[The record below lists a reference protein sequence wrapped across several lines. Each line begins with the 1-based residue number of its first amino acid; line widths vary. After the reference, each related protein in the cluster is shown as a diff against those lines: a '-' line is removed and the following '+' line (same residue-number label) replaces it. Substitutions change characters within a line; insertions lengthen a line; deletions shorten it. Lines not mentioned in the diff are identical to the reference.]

1 MIDYAGTHGGA
12 ERIAVDLAARLPQDR
27 FEPWVCATRSMD
39 PWSTTTLDAA
49 GVPHVTLGRRSKW
62 DLHRFGRLVTMLRAQ
77 RFQIL
82 HTHKFGS
89 NAWGAM
95 IGTACRVPV
104 IVAHEHTWSYEGKPL
119 RVWVDGHVIGGLA
132 DRVVAVS
139 NADAR
144 RMVSIE
150 HIDPSKIVVIPNG
163 YIPHPGSYTDVRA
176 ELGIDDRAPVIATAA
191 IMRPQK
197 RQDLLLDA
205 FAQVREAVPDAQLLL
220 AGDGDC
226 RDELTDQAATLGIS
240 GAVHFLGLRDDVD
253 SILRAA
259 DVAALSSDYEGAPLF
274 VYECLA
280 NGTPL
285 VSTDVGGIPDAIV
298 DGETGILVP
307 KGDSAALAQGL
318 IDLLSD
324 DDRRRRMAVAA
335 QRSSGRY
342 TIDAMAERVASLYDT
357 LI

>member
-49 GVPHVTLGRRSKW
+49 GVRHVTLGRRSKW
-62 DLHRFGRLVTMLRAQ
+62 DLHRFRRLVRMLRAQ

-95 IGTACRVPV
+95 IGTACQVPA
-104 IVAHEHTWSYEGKPL
+104 IVAHEHTWSYDGEPL
-119 RVWVDGHVIGGLA
+119 RVWVDGQVIGRLA

-144 RMVSIE
+144 RMASIE
-150 HIDPSKIVVIPNG
+150 HIDPAKIVVIPNG
-163 YIPHPGSYTDVRA
+163 YIPHPGSHADVRV
-176 ELGIDDRAPVIATAA
+176 ELGIDDHAPVIATAA

-205 FAQVREAVPDAQLLL
+205 FTLVRQALPDAHLLL

-226 RDELTDQAATLGIS
+226 RVALTDQAALLGIADS
-240 GAVHFLGLRDDVD
+240 VHFLGLRDDVD
-253 SILRAA
+253 SVLRAA

-307 KGDSAALAQGL
+307 KGDSAALARGL
-318 IDLLSD
+318 IELLSD
-324 DDRRRRMAVAA
+324 DDRRRRMAQAA
-335 QRSSGRY
+335 QQSAGRY

>member
-27 FEPWVCATRSMD
+27 FEPWLCATRSMD

-49 GVPHVTLGRRSKW
+49 GVRHITLGRSSKW
-62 DLHRFGRLVTMLRAQ
+62 DVHRFGRLVTTLRSK
-77 RFQIL
+77 RFAIL
-82 HTHKFGS
+82 HAHKFGS

-104 IVAHEHTWSYEGKPL
+104 IVAHEHTWSYEGDPL
-119 RVWVDGHVIGGLA
+119 RVWVDGRVIGKLA
-132 DRVVAVS
+132 DRMVAVS

-144 RMVSIE
+144 RMVSVE
-150 HIDPSKIVVIPNG
+150 HVDPSKIVVIPNG
-163 YIPHPGSYTDVRA
+163 YIPHPGSHTDIRA

-191 IMRPQK
+191 IMRRQK
-197 RQDLLLDA
+197 RHDLLLDA
-205 FAQVREAVPDAQLLL
+205 FARVHEALPDAQLLL
-220 AGDGDC
+220 AGDGEC
-226 RDELTDQAATLGIS
+226 RDALIDQAANLGIS

-285 VSTDVGGIPDAIV
+285 VSTDVGGVPDAIV

-307 KGDSAALAQGL
+307 RGDSAALARGL
-318 IDLLSD
+318 IELLSD
-324 DDRRRRMAVAA
+324 GDRRLRMAAAA
-335 QRSSGRY
+335 QGSAARY
-342 TIDAMAERVASLYDT
+342 TIDAMAGRVASLYDT

>member
-1 MIDYAGTHGGA
+1 
-12 ERIAVDLAARLPQDR
+12 
-27 FEPWVCATRSMD
+27 MD
-39 PWSTTTLDAA
+39 PWATNTLEAA

-62 DLHRFGRLVTMLRAQ
+62 DLHRFGRLVTMLRSQ
-77 RFQIL
+77 RFEIL

-104 IVAHEHTWSYEGKPL
+104 IVAHEHTWSYQGEPL
-119 RVWVDGHVIGGLA
+119 RVWVDDHVIGRLA

-144 RMVSIE
+144 RMASIE
-150 HIDPSKIVVIPNG
+150 HIDPKKIVVIPNG
-163 YIPHPGSYTDVRA
+163 YVPHPGSQTDVRA
-176 ELGIDDRAPVIATAA
+176 ELGIDARAPVIATAA

-197 RQDLLLDA
+197 RLDLLLEA
-205 FAQVREAVPDAQLLL
+205 FTQVRVALPEAQLLL

-226 RDELTDQAATLGIS
+226 RDALTGQAATLGIS
-240 GAVHFLGLRDDVD
+240 SAVHFLGLRDDVD
-253 SILRAA
+253 SVLRAA
-259 DVAALSSDYEGAPLF
+259 DVSALSSDYEGAPLF

-307 KGDSAALAQGL
+307 KGDAAALARGL
-318 IDLLSD
+318 IELLSD
-324 DDRRRRMAVAA
+324 DDRRHRMAVAA
-335 QRSSGRY
+335 QRSASRY
-342 TIDAMAERVASLYDT
+342 TIETMAERVASLYDT

>member
-1 MIDYAGTHGGA
+1 MIDYAGSHGGA
-12 ERIAVDLAARLPQDR
+12 ERIAVDLAARLPQGR

-39 PWSTTTLDAA
+39 PWSTTTLDVA
-49 GVPHVTLGRRSKW
+49 GVRHITLGRRTKW
-62 DLHRFGRLVTMLRAQ
+62 DLHRFGRLVTMLRSK

-104 IVAHEHTWSYEGKPL
+104 IVAHEHTWSYEGEPL
-119 RVWVDGHVIGGLA
+119 RVWVDGHVIGTLA

-144 RMVSIE
+144 RMVSVE
-150 HIDPSKIVVIPNG
+150 HVDPSKIVVIPNG
-163 YIPHPGSYTDVRA
+163 YIPHPGSHTDVRA
-176 ELGIDDRAPVIATAA
+176 ELGIDALAPVIVTAA
-191 IMRPQK
+191 IMRRQK
-197 RQDLLLDA
+197 RHDLLLDA
-205 FAQVREAVPDAQLLL
+205 FARVREAQPDAQLLL
-220 AGDGDC
+220 AGDGEC
-226 RDELTDQAATLGIS
+226 RDALTEQAANLGIS
-240 GAVHFLGLRDDVD
+240 GSVHFLGLRDDVD

-285 VSTDVGGIPDAIV
+285 VSTNVGGVPDAIV

-307 KGDSAALAQGL
+307 KGDSAALARGL
-318 IDLLSD
+318 IELLSD
-324 DDRRRRMAVAA
+324 RDRRLRMAVAA
-335 QRSSGRY
+335 RRSAGNY
-342 TIDAMAERVASLYDT
+342 TIDAMAERVATLYDT

>member
-1 MIDYAGTHGGA
+1 
-12 ERIAVDLAARLPQDR
+12 
-27 FEPWVCATRSMD
+27 
-39 PWSTTTLDAA
+39 
-49 GVPHVTLGRRSKW
+49 
-62 DLHRFGRLVTMLRAQ
+62 
-77 RFQIL
+77 
-82 HTHKFGS
+82 
-89 NAWGAM
+89 
-95 IGTACRVPV
+95 
-104 IVAHEHTWSYEGKPL
+104 
-119 RVWVDGHVIGGLA
+119 
-132 DRVVAVS
+132 VVAVS

>member
-1 MIDYAGTHGGA
+1 MIDYAGSHGGA

-27 FEPWVCATRSMD
+27 FEPWLCATRSMD

-49 GVPHVTLGRRSKW
+49 GVRHITLGRSSKW
-62 DLHRFGRLVTMLRAQ
+62 DVHRLGRLVTLLRSQ
-77 RFQIL
+77 RFAIL

-89 NAWGAM
+89 NLWGSV

-104 IVAHEHTWSYEGKPL
+104 IVAHEHTWSYEGQPL
-119 RVWVDGHVIGGLA
+119 RVWVDGHVIGKLA
-132 DRVVAVS
+132 DSLVAVS

-144 RMVSIE
+144 RMVSVE
-150 HIDPSKIVVIPNG
+150 HVDPSKIVVIPNG
-163 YIPHPGSYTDVRA
+163 YVAHPGSHTDVRA
-176 ELGIDDRAPVIATAA
+176 ELGIDDHAPVIATAA
-191 IMRPQK
+191 IMRRQK
-197 RQDLLLDA
+197 RHDLLLDA
-205 FAQVREAVPDAQLLL
+205 FARVQEALPDAQLLL
-220 AGDGDC
+220 AGDGDR
-226 RDELTDQAATLGIS
+226 RDALTDQATTLGIAD
-240 GAVHFLGLRDDVD
+240 AVHFLGLRDDVD

-285 VSTDVGGIPDAIV
+285 VSTNVGGVPDAIV

-307 KGDSAALAQGL
+307 KGDSAALAQAL
-318 IDLLSD
+318 IVLLSD
-324 DDRRRRMAVAA
+324 PDRRRRMASAA
-335 QRSSGRY
+335 QRSAGRY
-342 TIDAMAERVASLYDT
+342 TIEVMAERVASLYDN